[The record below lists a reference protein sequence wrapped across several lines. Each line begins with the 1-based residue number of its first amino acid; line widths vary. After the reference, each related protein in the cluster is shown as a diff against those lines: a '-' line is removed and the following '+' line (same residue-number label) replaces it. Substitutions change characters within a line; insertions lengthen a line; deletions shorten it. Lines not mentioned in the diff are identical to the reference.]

1 MQAERPDRAE
11 AIASD
16 FAGRVAARHQM
27 IIGVSDP
34 SLRADTLPRA
44 RAQADR
50 AGRALLRRNP
60 TRSVVAHIGSVAVDA
75 ILMDLDD
82 LAGSRDNAVRGAV
95 AALRKHDEESNS
107 QLLDTLAAW
116 LDAFGDVAVAAE
128 AVHVHPNT
136 FRYRLRRLSE
146 VAGIDL
152 TDPNARF
159 AAMLELRMHRQE
171 R

>member
-1 MQAERPDRAE
+1 
-11 AIASD
+11 
-16 FAGRVAARHQM
+16 
-27 IIGVSDP
+27 
-34 SLRADTLPRA
+34 
-44 RAQADR
+44 
-50 AGRALLRRNP
+50 
-60 TRSVVAHIGSVAVDA
+60 
-75 ILMDLDD
+75 MDLDD

-95 AALRKHDEESNS
+95 AALRRHDEESNS